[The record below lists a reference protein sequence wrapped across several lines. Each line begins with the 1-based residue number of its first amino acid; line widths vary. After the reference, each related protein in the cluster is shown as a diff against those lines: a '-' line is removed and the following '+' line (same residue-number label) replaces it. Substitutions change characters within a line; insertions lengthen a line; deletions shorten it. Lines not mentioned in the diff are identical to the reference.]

1 MANHYSSDFGTIPC
15 ALANM
20 GTTSPLL
27 KLAPVIRSIN
37 FREVI
42 NTSNHVWTIESF
54 LCNLITDQ
62 IQRICQ
68 RYNIRVRMFT
78 FKTNLHKI
86 LTRVDPSQ
94 KKCMSEKC
102 IAHVISL

>member
-1 MANHYSSDFGTIPC
+1 MAIHDSSDFGTIPY
-15 ALANM
+15 ALAIM

-42 NTSNHVWTIESF
+42 NTSNDVWTIEAF
-54 LCNLITDQ
+54 FCTVITEQ

-68 RYNIRVRMFT
+68 RYNF
-78 FKTNLHKI
+78 
-86 LTRVDPSQ
+86 TRVDPSE
-94 KKCMSEKC
+94 KKCMLEKC